1 VASRDSGLRQALVT
15 YALLVDALYW
25 LVADQLLD
33 KDMPWGDQ
41 GFLSLIGALVLLP
54 LAVAIPAGIPVIW
67 VASFIPRE
75 VKEGWSDLT
84 PIVFTAVIG
93 GIGAGLFI
101 P

>member
-1 VASRDSGLRQALVT
+1 MASRDSGLRQALVT